1 MEVERD
7 YSDYLFLSI
16 TWKWN
21 YIPPPTPKGPKTVGK
36 GIGPGRTGPDMR
48 RVKSAPTI
56 ELVTIAP
63 GKPFQFDGTTHN
75 GSALF
80 AVPKS
85 ALEECH
91 GWKSLARS
99 LRKLAKDAEN
109 DSIPGAKLHPYRSY
123 SELPLHDS
131 RSVVVLRYLFQNAP
145 GGGVEFMTDRDPS
158 LYVVD
163 PRGDEGPRHETLADG
178 RGRRGRDPWSNPPG
192 TVGHEP
198 KPSSGPDDWG
208 ALEGLVGTSGNSSVS
223 SSQTTPQPHHPTTH
237 DAIFLPLPAG
247 RGLVDCI
254 NH

>member
-1 MEVERD
+1 MNASRVLAFLLLATITTRAAADLAPPEGSKYVPVTTTVEVERD

-16 TWKWN
+16 SWKWN

-48 RVKSAPTI
+48 RVKSSPTI

-91 GWKSLARS
+91 DLKSLARS

-109 DSIPGAKLHPYRSY
+109 DSIPGAKLHPYRSF

-163 PRGDEGPRHETLADG
+163 PRGDEGPRTRRSPMAVAGAAATLG
-178 RGRRGRDPWSNPPG
+178 IILLGLWVMSRSRR
-192 TVGHEP
+192 VG
-198 KPSSGPDDWG
+198 
-208 ALEGLVGTSGNSSVS
+208 
-223 SSQTTPQPHHPTTH
+223 QTTGVHSK
-237 DAIFLPLPAG
+237 G
-247 RGLVDCI
+247 S
-254 NH
+254 